1 MPLAWLGLVDAL
13 QAMASEG
20 VSYLPVYEGGAAAAA
35 AAAAADAED
44 ESGDEDAAPFGA
56 AAPPGGLSVER
67 LLRSAGVP
75 PQRAM
80 SFCEFCD
87 EMGVFRLFKA
97 AGGGGGAPLLILRQ
111 QWLVDVFSAVITQR
125 RLLEDRCGEGWKLVC
140 KSRGLRLTH
149 RTPTGEEGEAG
160 TLAAG
165 ARTSAA
171 LQRFTREAVVTRG
184 ALACLWSRAGMGCG
198 ERNVELM
205 IQVRRLLLLPPPPP
219 LLLLLL
225 LLLLLRVARLSMR
238 PSLTAR
244 APPRPA
250 PPGHDRLRP
259 HVRSARA
266 GGAGSAGGRR
276 E

>member
-1 MPLAWLGLVDAL
+1 
-13 QAMASEG
+13 MA
-20 VSYLPVYEGGAAAAA
+20 
-35 AAAAADAED
+35 
-44 ESGDEDAAPFGA
+44 
-56 AAPPGGLSVER
+56 
-67 LLRSAGVP
+67 
-75 PQRAM
+75 
-80 SFCEFCD
+80 FCEFCD

-125 RLLEDRCGEGWKLVC
+125 RLLEDRCGEGWKLVSN
-140 KSRGLRLTH
+140 SRGLRLTH
-149 RTPTGEEGEAG
+149 RTPTGEEDEAG
-160 TLAAG
+160 ALAAG

-184 ALACLWSRAGMGCG
+184 ALACLWARAGMGCG

-205 IQVRRLLLLPPPPP
+205 IQVRRLLPP
-219 LLLLLL
+219 LLL